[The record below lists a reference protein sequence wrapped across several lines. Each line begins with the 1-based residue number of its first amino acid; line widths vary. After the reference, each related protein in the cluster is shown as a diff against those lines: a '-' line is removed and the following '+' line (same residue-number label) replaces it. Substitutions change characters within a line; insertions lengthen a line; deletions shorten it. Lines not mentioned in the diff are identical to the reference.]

1 MAFSIV
7 VLFVVVCLLA
17 VGWWKE
23 VELTNELAGDND
35 MLKRDMR
42 RMERDLVRVRQD
54 RQAEIDYVESLTHE
68 RQVQD
73 DGTTN

>member
-7 VLFVVVCLLA
+7 VLFVMVCLLA

-23 VELTNELAGDND
+23 VELTNELTGDND

-54 RQAEIDYVESLTHE
+54 RQAEIDYVESLTRE

>member
-1 MAFSIV
+1 MAFLIV
-7 VLFVVVCLLA
+7 VLFVMVCLLV

-42 RMERDLVRVRQD
+42 RMELDLGRVRQD
-54 RQAEIDYVESLTHE
+54 RQAEIDYVESLIRE

-73 DGTTN
+73 DGTTD